1 MKTTLIR
8 RLGAARILPGCIVVL
23 FGLGVTCMVTAKAE
37 GPFQVARTP
46 RGADGV
52 RETLTPGEV
61 VEQPI
66 ADDQTEF
73 AHVENP
79 DRDVWIFNTRSAST
93 TRPDEQQ
100 YQKISVQRL
109 IQMHERKKSRW
120 QNTSQ
125 NEFWL
130 TYDPEVPLI
139 VLVHGNYT
147 SKTEAIES
155 ANMLENKFFP
165 GSGKF
170 AGARYRL
177 VIWAWP
183 ADTIYKQ
190 HLKDAKLKSV
200 FSMKQ
205 GEYLAQFL
213 SQLPSDSRVSLVGF
227 SFGARTTCEAVQ
239 RLSTNP
245 EFFTQQGDENVSP
258 NIQIRNL
265 LLSPAIDQISL
276 APRFRYGNV
285 IPTSQ
290 QSIVLYNPRDFALR
304 LYPFLTGC
312 NGPKALG
319 RTGIPFFNL
328 PKDLRQKISG
338 INIDP
343 IAGSRHSF
351 TVFFQSPAL
360 NNRLGEFLLFAN

>member
-1 MKTTLIR
+1 MMKATLIH
-8 RLGAARILPGCIVVL
+8 RLSVFLGCIVIL
-23 FGLGVTCMVTAKAE
+23 IGFGSMGNTNAE
-37 GPFQVARTP
+37 GPFQAARTP

-52 RETLTPGEV
+52 RETQTPGEI

-66 ADDQTEF
+66 AEEETEY
-73 AHVENP
+73 AHSENP
-79 DRDVWIFNTRSAST
+79 DRDVWVFNTRSASA

-100 YQKISVQRL
+100 YQKISVRRL
-109 IQMHERKKSRW
+109 IQMPERKKSHW

-130 TYDPEVPLI
+130 TFDPSIPLI

-147 SKTEAIES
+147 STTEAIES

-170 AGARYRL
+170 AGAKYRL

-183 ADTIYKQ
+183 ADTVYQ
-190 HLKDAKLKSV
+190 RHLPDAKLKSV
-200 FSMKQ
+200 FSIKQ
-205 GEYLAQFL
+205 GEYLARFL

-239 RLSTNP
+239 RISKKP
-245 EFFTQQGDENVSP
+245 EFFTQLEDGQTLPNV
-258 NIQIRNL
+258 QIRNL
-265 LLSPAIDQISL
+265 LLSPAIDQVAL
-276 APRFRYGNV
+276 APRSRYGNV
-285 IPTSQ
+285 ISASQ
-290 QSIVLYNPRDFALR
+290 QSIVLYNPCDLALKF
-304 LYPFLTGC
+304 YPFLVGC
-312 NGPKALG
+312 HGPKSLG
-319 RTGIPFFNL
+319 REGVPFFNI

-351 TVFFQSPAL
+351 TVFFQSSAL
-360 NNRLGEFLLFAN
+360 NNRLGDFLLFAN